1 MRHISIPIEQ
11 SCEFLDIV
19 PINPLISKCN
29 IKVLYVDDENP
40 NRNKSLITKEA
51 ATKLAA
57 SLPGCPIVGKFNEGI
72 GDFEEHEEILTKRD
86 GRWVLSTNT
95 VPYGFVDL
103 HAKVWFQKFEDD
115 HQIIRE
121 YLCTEGY
128 IWTGQ
133 YPESKVI
140 VDEGRGQSMEF
151 DEDFLDFSWAKTDKG
166 KRKFFIV
173 NDGIIS
179 KLCVLGEH
187 KEPCFEG
194 ASIQVNF
201 SLEDSFKTT
210 FSAMISEMQELLEGG
225 QKQSMDI
232 LKYEVA
238 QDSALFTTFSEQIV
252 ETAQVLGFFSEGE
265 QHFAIIEDGDS
276 HLRVNFSYDNE
287 ELVCES
293 ELVEVEKTFIE
304 ENGGVQFFAKKEDKT
319 EQDDKDE
326 KEDKIEDKPEEK
338 EDKEDK
344 PEEEQKEEKEEDDDE
359 DKKKT
364 SYSVEEYEALQSELS
379 ELRTQ
384 FSALEETNLSLQE
397 EISVLSKFKADIELQ
412 EKQNMIKTFSMLSD
426 DDKKE
431 VVDNI
436 EKYSLDE
443 IEAKLSILCVR
454 NKVNFNLADDGEDRG
469 MSLNIDSAQGS
480 FDSAPAWVR
489 AAEEVRKQQL

>member
-57 SLPGCPIVGKFNEGI
+57 SLPGCPIVGKFNDGI
-72 GDFEEHEEILTKRD
+72 GDFEEHEEILTKKD

-103 HAKVWFQKFEDD
+103 HAKIWFQKFEDD
-115 HQIIRE
+115 HQVIRE

-140 VDEGRGQSMEF
+140 IDEGRGQSMEF
-151 DEDFLDFSWAKTDKG
+151 DEDFLDFSWAKTDNG

-210 FSAMISEMQELLEGG
+210 FSAMISEMQELLKGG
-225 QKQSMDI
+225 KEQSMDI
-232 LKYEVA
+232 FKYEVA

-252 ETAQVLGFFSEGE
+252 ETAHVLGFFTEGE

-326 KEDKIEDKPEEK
+326 KEDKVEEEK
-338 EDKEDK
+338 EDK
-344 PEEEQKEEKEEDDDE
+344 P
-359 DKKKT
+359 KT
-364 SYSVEEYEALQSELS
+364 SYSVEEYEAVQSELS
-379 ELRTQ
+379 ELQTRFAQ
-384 FSALEETNLSLQE
+384 LEETNKSLADE
-397 EISVLSKFKADIELQ
+397 LAVLSKFKADIELQ

-431 VVDNI
+431 VVENI
-436 EKYSLDE
+436 ENYSLDE

-454 NKVNFNLADDGEDRG
+454 NKVNFNLAEDKEEQG
-469 MSLNIDSAQGS
+469 MSLDINSAPGS